1 MKEYGYG
8 GIDKKKLPAKLKI
21 TTVVKAANGVVG
33 QCGDSEMEIKIV
45 GNTNLDLY
53 LGIIAEGVTT
63 HGIAAEADLIV
74 EKILKRFDFFIE

>member
-1 MKEYGYG
+1 MGMVVL
-8 GIDKKKLPAKLKI
+8 IKKKPRQTKNNNSSKGS
-21 TTVVKAANGVVG
+21 KWS
-33 QCGDSEMEIKIV
+33 CGSMWDSEMEIKIV